1 MSNNHSQKQV
11 LVREDWTDHTLSEAR
26 MLERKEE
33 LKENYRQEMEEMVRA
48 NQGDLSALDIKILET
63 LRVNI
68 GLSPEEGFAIKNE
81 IISPYR
87 EYDKKLQEYRQS
99 FIAAIRQEP
108 VIRRETRNGLKRL
121 QELLGI
127 REEDAIAVETRI
139 LQKRK
144 GIEGNSILVIAS
156 LIGTMLI
163 AGVGSWVAV
172 SLLNPVWQ
180 EQTSN
185 NSAVSQGLRQ

>member
-11 LVREDWTDHTLSEAR
+11 LVREDWTDNTLSEAR

-68 GLSPEEGFAIKNE
+68 GLSPEEAFAIKNE
-81 IISPYR
+81 IIAPYR

>member
-1 MSNNHSQKQV
+1 MNDNRSQKQV
-11 LVREDWTDHTLSEAR
+11 LIREDCVDRTLTEGQ

-33 LKENYRQEMEEMVRA
+33 VKEKYRQELEEMVDT
-48 NQGDLSALDIKILET
+48 NQGELSALDLKILEM

-68 GLSPEEGFAIKNE
+68 GLSPEEAFTIKNE
-81 IISPYR
+81 VLTPYR
-87 EYDKKLQEYRQS
+87 EYNKKLQEYRQS

-121 QELLGI
+121 QELLGL
-127 REEDAIAVETRI
+127 REEDAIAIETRI

-144 GIEGNSILVIAS
+144 GAEGNSILVLVS
-156 LIGTMLI
+156 LVSMILI
-163 AGVGSWVAV
+163 AGIGSWVAV

-180 EQTSN
+180 EQTSK
-185 NSAVSQGLRQ
+185 NSAVSQGWRE